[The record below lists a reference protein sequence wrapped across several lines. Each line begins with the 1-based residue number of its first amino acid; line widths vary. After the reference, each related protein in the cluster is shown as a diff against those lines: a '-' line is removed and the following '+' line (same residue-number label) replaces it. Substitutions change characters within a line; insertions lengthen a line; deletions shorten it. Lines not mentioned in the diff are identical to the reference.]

1 MGDLFYLNRGAYDH
15 VGVYLGGDMLIHVTA
30 PTVNGVNSSTTKEI
44 DIGSQLSGKMFQ
56 FSSFQGF
63 CGTEENPKY

>member
-1 MGDLFYLNRGAYDH
+1 
-15 VGVYLGGDMLIHVTA
+15 MLIHVTA